1 MFSLDTLPPHRVTW
15 ILVTKCSATII
26 SLMIN
31 PPVSQKTG
39 KSTTSEYC
47 VTCRSFLDTWLHLDC
62 STTSQEASGNS
73 SGILNWCF
81 CLDLPVAIL
90 TVADV

>member
-1 MFSLDTLPPHRVTW
+1 MINGSVTQSVLLPFITLYCFLCELSGIHIQKVMSSCGRGGFMLSPDSLSLHRVTW
-15 ILVTKCSATII
+15 ILGTRCSATTI

-47 VTCRSFLDTWLHLDC
+47 VTCR
-62 STTSQEASGNS
+62 
-73 SGILNWCF
+73 
-81 CLDLPVAIL
+81 
-90 TVADV
+90 

>member
-1 MFSLDTLPPHRVTW
+1 MFSLDSLSLHRVTW
-15 ILVTKCSATII
+15 TLVTRCSATTI

-62 STTSQEASGNS
+62 STMSLEAFGNS
-73 SGILNWCF
+73 SGIFRF
-81 CLDLPVAIL
+81 CLDLPFAL
-90 TVADV
+90 NSC